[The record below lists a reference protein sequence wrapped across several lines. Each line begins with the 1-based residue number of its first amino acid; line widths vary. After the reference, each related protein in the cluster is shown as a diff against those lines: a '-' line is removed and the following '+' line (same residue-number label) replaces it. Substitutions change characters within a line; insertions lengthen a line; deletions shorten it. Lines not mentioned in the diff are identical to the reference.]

1 MVVEGHLDGKL
12 RTSIVESAWT
22 PRHAHLEGRASSA
35 LKLKD
40 GGIAARQAVDKA
52 RSEVRTAEGAVEAL
66 AAVCDSLRGDEADLR
81 DRLASLHTTVA
92 SATEEAAEA
101 VTARDAACQVIIICS
116 SQRIILIFISFSD
129 DSWCAIAI
137 GHHCSQVKV

>member
-1 MVVEGHLDGKL
+1 MERSALRLKL
-12 RTSIVESAWT
+12 RGT
-22 PRHAHLEGRASSA
+22 
-35 LKLKD
+35 
-40 GGIAARQAVDKA
+40 AAKQAVEKA

-101 VTARDAACQVIIICS
+101 VTARDAACQVSLVCS
-116 SQRIILIFISFSD
+116 S
-129 DSWCAIAI
+129 
-137 GHHCSQVKV
+137 